1 MSETNK
7 ISIARALV
15 ELKSLGGRIE
25 RAATQPVVSVI
36 LGEAEVAKPNDNAF
50 KDVESLKVALKSNFD
65 SLQGLIQRRELI
77 KRALVKANAETTVTI
92 GGKNYTLA
100 EAIEMKKFVV
110 SRKAFLNRLQLQLR
124 SVSATVGTKTT
135 ELQNRID
142 AYSKEQADNGNEELV
157 KNTIADMR
165 KRGTPSI
172 VAPVDLQA
180 FITKEMSGIE
190 EFEQEVDIALNETN
204 AATKIEVPAA

>member
-25 RAATQPVVSVI
+25 RAATQPVVSVV
-36 LGEAEVAKPNDNAF
+36 LGEAEVAKPNDNTF

-172 VAPVDLQA
+172 VSPVDLQA